1 MPSPDAPEGTPLTV
15 EARVLAVLPGAL
27 YRVELQTEAR
37 PQATVHA
44 AGSSGL
50 LRVLPGETVVVELSA
65 YDATRGRIVSK
76 YE

>member
-1 MPSPDAPEGTPLTV
+1 MPESGPVAPLTV

-37 PQATVHA
+37 AQATVHA
-44 AGSSGL
+44 SGSAGL

-65 YDATRGRIVSK
+65 YDATRGRIVGK
-76 YE
+76 QEG

>member
-1 MPSPDAPEGTPLTV
+1 MPESGPVAPLTV

-37 PQATVHA
+37 AQATVHA
-44 AGSSGL
+44 AGSAGL

-65 YDATRGRIVSK
+65 YDATRGRIVGK
-76 YE
+76 QEG

>member
-1 MPSPDAPEGTPLTV
+1 MPDPQELSPLTV

-27 YRVELQTEAR
+27 YRVELQTQTR

-65 YDATRGRIVSK
+65 YDATRGRIVRK
-76 YE
+76 G